1 MVYMYVIGWWAP
13 DRAHSSRISR
23 YQSSEILC
31 SSAALRASHQTQEGT
46 TDGKAWNKQMLGEK
60 SNHFRLAPN
69 LPYLWSI
76 GNEPGSDDLL
86 HSADTGNLKWSRF
99 WVISW
104 NISTGW
110 ECFQPLTSQ
119 LADSTPLD
127 RFTHQLSSS
136 MPPPQPLLSEQ
147 AAFGKHLFTQG
158 YPLWNPDP
166 DLLPQAHQR
175 VGLRIG
181 DVGTVDERGRFDV
194 FFNIL
199 ESTPESAYF
208 PTNLRPIEDDARCG
222 GSDILPR
229 EVVSSPET
237 PWDVDQVEMLTVG
250 GVTYADFLP

>member
-1 MVYMYVIGWWAP
+1 MSP
-13 DRAHSSRISR
+13 
-23 YQSSEILC
+23 
-31 SSAALRASHQTQEGT
+31 
-46 TDGKAWNKQMLGEK
+46 
-60 SNHFRLAPN
+60 
-69 LPYLWSI
+69 
-76 GNEPGSDDLL
+76 SDDLL
-86 HSADTGNLKWSRF
+86 RSADTGKWSRF
-99 WVISW
+99 WLSRGIYQQGGNVFNLSLVNW
-104 NISTGW
+104 
-110 ECFQPLTSQ
+110 LTV
-119 LADSTPLD
+119 LPPFD

-147 AAFGKHLFTQG
+147 AAFAKHLFTQG

-166 DLLPQAHQR
+166 DLLPQAYQR

-199 ESTPESAYF
+199 ESAPESTYF
-208 PTNLRPIEDDARCG
+208 PTNLRPIEDDDARCG

-237 PWDVDQVEMLTVG
+237 PWDVDQVEVLTVG

>member
-1 MVYMYVIGWWAP
+1 MRP
-13 DRAHSSRISR
+13 
-23 YQSSEILC
+23 
-31 SSAALRASHQTQEGT
+31 
-46 TDGKAWNKQMLGEK
+46 
-60 SNHFRLAPN
+60 
-69 LPYLWSI
+69 
-76 GNEPGSDDLL
+76 SDDLL
-86 HSADTGNLKWSRF
+86 HSADTGKWSRF
-99 WVISW
+99 WLSRGIYQQGGKVFDLS
-104 NISTGW
+104 
-110 ECFQPLTSQ
+110 L
-119 LADSTPLD
+119 DSTPTI
-127 RFTHQLSSS
+127 RSFSS
-136 MPPPQPLLSEQ
+136 MPLPQPFLSEQ
-147 AAFGKHLFTQG
+147 AAFAKHLFTQG

-166 DLLPQAHQR
+166 DILPQAHQR

-237 PWDVDQVEMLTVG
+237 PWDVDQAEVLTVG